1 MSSILLE
8 YQKLQDRQPTKY
20 NDCLEN
26 HLENGSKCNLLHFN
40 HLLGILSML
49 SLNFE
54 RLTLHFNG
62 LCGNL
67 HWQRKGGLPVLQNL
81 SGIFLLN
88 CSPPFTGVLR
98 AEQTGRQTAG
108 LEEINRLPLTVWLTR
123 LTMAGGFQVSSSGSS
138 IELSLQNLLVYLY
151 LLNPQI
157 NPEIRVFVRMEV
169 RGLVK
174 SLQIFWDDY
183 QSYRGNFPCG
193 RTWSGYATTKTT
205 KANVEMPMMTSQM
218 WTEFHR

>member
-40 HLLGILSML
+40 HLRGILTML

-88 CSPPFTGVLR
+88 YSPPFSRFLG
-98 AEQTGRQTAG
+98 AEQTDRQTAG
-108 LEEINRLPLTVWLTR
+108 FEEINWFPLTIWLTR
-123 LTMAGGFQVSSSGSS
+123 WLWQWAFKSPSPQALWWNWVSKTFWYICISWIPRLTQRY
-138 IELSLQNLLVYLY
+138 VYL
-151 LLNPQI
+151 LWP
-157 NPEIRVFVRMEV
+157 
-169 RGLVK
+169 
-174 SLQIFWDDY
+174 
-183 QSYRGNFPCG
+183 
-193 RTWSGYATTKTT
+193 T
-205 KANVEMPMMTSQM
+205 
-218 WTEFHR
+218 